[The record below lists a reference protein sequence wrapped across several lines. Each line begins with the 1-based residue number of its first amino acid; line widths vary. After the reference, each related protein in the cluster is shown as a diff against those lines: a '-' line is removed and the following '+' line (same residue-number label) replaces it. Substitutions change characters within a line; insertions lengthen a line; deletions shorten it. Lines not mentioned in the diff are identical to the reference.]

1 MLLGGVGPWG
11 QSHAAPGTASE
22 APVQGDGE
30 VQEGIHQ
37 LGCVAVGQHCEGLQ
51 AALLGLGDA
60 DGAKLQVDGLA
71 QAGHLWRKGE
81 EGRWKP
87 EP

>member
-1 MLLGGVGPWG
+1 MLLGGIGPWG
-11 QSHAAPGTASE
+11 LSYAPRTASE

-37 LGCVAVGQHCEGLQ
+37 LGCVAVGQHREGLQ

-71 QAGHLWRKGE
+71 QAGHLWRERRAAG
-81 EGRWKP
+81 KP
-87 EP
+87 GP